1 MPKVTAILNSKE
13 RGVMSIGILLPA
25 VLIVLALAAGNSEVL
40 NARQGDSAPGP
51 AVGEKVPAFS
61 LPDQN
66 GKTQD
71 FESMA
76 GPNGLVIL
84 FHRSADW

>member
-1 MPKVTAILNSKE
+1 MRT
-13 RGVMSIGILLPA
+13 GILLPA
-25 VLIVLALAAGNSEVL
+25 VLIILLLAAGYDGQLHASQ
-40 NARQGDSAPGP
+40 ADQAPGP
-51 AVGEKVPAFS
+51 AVGDKIPAFN

-66 GKTQD
+66 GKMQD

-76 GPNGLVIL
+76 GPNGLLIL

>member
-1 MPKVTAILNSKE
+1 MRT
-13 RGVMSIGILLPA
+13 GILFPA
-25 VLIVLALAAGNSEVL
+25 VLILLLIAAGYKGRL
-40 NARQGDSAPGP
+40 NAQQSYPAPGLV
-51 AVGEKVPAFS
+51 VGDKIPDFS

-66 GKTQD
+66 GKMQD

-76 GPNGLVIL
+76 GPNGLIIL

>member
-1 MPKVTAILNSKE
+1 MRT
-13 RGVMSIGILLPA
+13 GILLPA
-25 VLIVLALAAGNSEVL
+25 VLILLLLAAGFIGQL
-40 NARQGDSAPGP
+40 NAKQADPAPGP
-51 AVGEKVPAFS
+51 AVGERIPAFS

-76 GPNGLVIL
+76 GPNGLIIL